1 MLFYF
6 FFFRC
11 FSSASSYVKQFVG
24 GLHLLWD
31 LFFVFYGEHS
41 AVLEKYSSS
50 KNSCC
55 EKSPP
60 WNLSKFRS
68 EFFLVNV
75 SRIVCWI
82 FSFDCKL
89 MVKLWKHLVFTVT
102 HCKFPRSVQ
111 GSMCS
116 LTGIQHLQIEASEK
130 GTHTNESI
138 MLKMCCLCEFFL
150 FSKEVYS
157 LFW

>member
-1 MLFYF
+1 MF
-6 FFFRC
+6 FFCLFLCQAIRRWL
-11 FSSASSYVKQFVG
+11 ASSLRFIFRFLWRALCSTWKIFKFKEQF
-24 GLHLLWD
+24 LT
-31 LFFVFYGEHS
+31 
-41 AVLEKYSSS
+41 K
-50 KNSCC
+50 SCC